1 MNKIANF
8 LVESVVFYVVLLCSN
23 VFSVNFPVNSCH
35 KILKKFLIFFLIIYF
50 NMDKFWVDL
59 MCA

>member
-1 MNKIANF
+1 MNKIANC

-23 VFSVNFPVNSCH
+23 VFAVNYPINPSH
-35 KILKKFLIFFLIIYF
+35 KILKKFLIVSLIVYY
-50 NMDKFWVDL
+50 NLGKFRVDP